1 MTPLLRG
8 ALLLALLGC
17 IGCTGGTFVDLP
29 LFPGQSCSTC
39 WDDLYQ
45 GSDPPR
51 PR

>member
-17 IGCTGGTFVDLP
+17 AGCTGGTFVDLP

>member
-1 MTPLLRG
+1 VASLMRC
-8 ALLLALLGC
+8 ALLLAALGC
-17 IGCTGGTFVDLP
+17 AGCAGGTFVDYP
-29 LFPGQSCSTC
+29 FFPGQSCATC